1 MKMKYDRKKLE
12 MEESVAKAKARAK
25 VLSILGDVSL
35 QEYKKEDQMLTG
47 EYNSKNKRTHLLKK
61 DPIFNKN
68 ENKIEDHKFS
78 HHSRLNYTC
87 KEFIFGKKYFSY

>member
-1 MKMKYDRKKLE
+1 MKYDTKKLE
-12 MEESVAKAKARAK
+12 MEESVEKAKARAK
-25 VLSILGDVSL
+25 VLSFLGDVSL

-47 EYNSKNKRTHLLKK
+47 EDNCKNKRTHLLKK
-61 DPIFNKN
+61 DPTFNKN

-87 KEFIFGKKYFSY
+87 KELIFGKKYFSY

>member
-47 EYNSKNKRTHLLKK
+47 EDNSKNKRTHLLKK